1 MIYIRHRENQLN
13 MALTFSGNA
22 KETVVG
28 DTKNRFCLMAFVR
41 YSL

>member
-28 DTKNRFCLMAFVR
+28 DTKNWFCLMAFVR

>member
-13 MALTFSGNA
+13 TALTFSGNA

-28 DTKNRFCLMAFVR
+28 GYQKLVLFDGIR
-41 YSL
+41 